1 MVDARP
7 LIPVPGWRDL
17 VLRKPVIAWALY
29 DCGNSAFA
37 TSVPVAGFMETV
49 KEFHILAR
57 AIGCAQGG
65 VFSLSR
71 SYFAR
76 LIPEGKTAEFFGF
89 YNMIGKFAVLGPFLV
104 AAAAAISGSTRS
116 AIVAIVPLLLLG
128 ELLLFLNRHDDTPQS

>member
-37 TSVPVAGFMETV
+37 TSVLVAGFMEAV
-49 KEFHILAR
+49 KEFYILAR

-116 AIVAIVPLLLLG
+116 AVVAIVPLLLLG
-128 ELLLFLNRHDDTPQS
+128 GLLLFLNRHDDTPQS